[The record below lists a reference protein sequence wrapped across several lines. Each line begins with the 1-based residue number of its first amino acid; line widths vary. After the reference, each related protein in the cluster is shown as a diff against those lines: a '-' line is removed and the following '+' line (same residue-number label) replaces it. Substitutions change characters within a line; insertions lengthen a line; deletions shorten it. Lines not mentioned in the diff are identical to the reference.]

1 METKCLHLLPPAA
14 PPATGAATFY
24 EPIMNLQTTK
34 DIIACLPSGHTPFFY
49 GKDDYAL
56 YLLSE
61 QIRARK
67 GRARVS
73 DLKKSTV
80 ASLLHKPV
88 VKEIL
93 AKTDTLTPSLLEAHL
108 HGKHPLTLSL
118 TLDTWGCDCNSYD
131 CTSQTSR
138 SGHNLVLQLNW
149 DAPAAKKI
157 VKKFN
162 QLLNHDNFDPVEHPA
177 RQDIPTIAWVRIDCD
192 FESDEALIEE
202 IQSDWIRDLR
212 ESLSDLHDH
221 KQEKRKKRFSKK
233 LQRLTKRENYWR
245 NTEKLLSKI
254 WSEAA
259 LTAAIRFIR
268 EDLGISRIFY
278 HTFETGAELKGLA
291 DYYSKPPRSLYTDL
305 PRKFGM
311 QKTTHAPWFLR
322 ESKRYR
328 RAQFKLEKL
337 EFYTLVPPSDK
348 VVIGMYLP
356 LLRSYIPI
364 TTFLIDLS
372 KNHLLRS

>member
-1 METKCLHLLPPAA
+1 
-14 PPATGAATFY
+14 
-24 EPIMNLQTTK
+24 MNLQTTK

-67 GRARVS
+67 SKARVS
-73 DLKKSTV
+73 DLKKSAV

-93 AKTDTLTPSLLEAHL
+93 AKNDTLTPSLLEAHL
-108 HGKHPLTLSL
+108 HGKHPLNLSL
-118 TLDTWGCDCNSYD
+118 TLDTWGCDCDSYD

-138 SGHNLVLQLNW
+138 SGYNLVLQLNW

-162 QLLNHDNFDPVEHPA
+162 QLLNHNNFDSVGHPA

-221 KQEKRKKRFSKK
+221 KQEKRKKRTSKK

-254 WSEAA
+254 WNEAA
-259 LTAAIRFIR
+259 SS
-268 EDLGISRIFY
+268 ERI
-278 HTFETGAELKGLA
+278 
-291 DYYSKPPRSLYTDL
+291 
-305 PRKFGM
+305 
-311 QKTTHAPWFLR
+311 
-322 ESKRYR
+322 
-328 RAQFKLEKL
+328 
-337 EFYTLVPPSDK
+337 
-348 VVIGMYLP
+348 
-356 LLRSYIPI
+356 
-364 TTFLIDLS
+364 
-372 KNHLLRS
+372 